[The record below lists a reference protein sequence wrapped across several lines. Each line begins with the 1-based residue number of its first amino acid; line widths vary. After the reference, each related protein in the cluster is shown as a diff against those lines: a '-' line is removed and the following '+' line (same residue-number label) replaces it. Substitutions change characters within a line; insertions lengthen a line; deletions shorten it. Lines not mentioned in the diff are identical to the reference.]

1 MQVRSTLVRGGIA
14 VLAAAAA
21 VMVGSPAAF
30 ADDGAAHGRVVADAE
45 GHAKGATGYRIKF
58 DNGDDQTTVLFD
70 MKLANGS
77 TLKLYCVEITVA
89 LRTDVDMVE
98 RPWNK
103 YPVPGAPFAKNSD
116 KINWVLHHGYPGVNR
131 DGLATALDKQ
141 GVKVHDGVS
150 EFEAIGATQAAVW
163 HFSDGRNIDRTQ
175 PLAEDDPK
183 DPKRPE
189 SAADTLA
196 LYDYLTG
203 DLNKGI
209 GEQPKPTLNVAAE
222 KTEGAAGTKIG
233 PYSVATSGDITS
245 LASQL
250 PEGVKIT
257 DADGK
262 ELKGSDVKDGS
273 KLFVDVPA
281 GTKPGKGAFT
291 LKATGELD
299 TGRLFVAENYAKE
312 PAQSL
317 IVADSEKTDVT
328 ANAPASWT
336 EAAPVTTPAPS
347 TPAGSNGG
355 GGDLANTGVDAAVP
369 FTAGG
374 LLLGGGALMLLL
386 NRRRSRA

>member
-21 VMVGSPAAF
+21 VMISSPAAL
-30 ADDGAAHGRVVADAE
+30 ADDGAARGRVDGQGGTV
-45 GHAKGATGYRIKF
+45 GYRLNLNKDGNYIAE
-58 DNGDDQTTVLFD
+58 LFE
-70 MKLANGS
+70 MKLSNGS
-77 TLKLYCVEITVA
+77 TLKLYCVQITVG

-103 YPVPGAPFAKNSD
+103 YPTTPKTSFNDNSAQ
-116 KINWVLHHGYPGVNR
+116 INWVLHNGYPGT
-131 DGLATALDKQ
+131 GLDALGKALKKQ
-141 GVKVHDGVS
+141 GVEVHDGVS
-150 EFEAIGATQAAVW
+150 EREAIAATQAAVW
-163 HFSDGRNIDRTQ
+163 HFSDGVNLDPKQ
-175 PLAEDDPK
+175 PLAEPN
-183 DPKRPE
+183 PAE
-189 SAADTLA
+189 ANADVAA
-196 LYDYLTG
+196 LYAYFTG
-203 DLNKGI
+203 DQNKGI
-209 GEQPKPTLNVAAE
+209 GEQPKPTLNIAAD
-222 KTEGAAGTKIG
+222 KTEGAPGGKVG

-245 LASQL
+245 LTSQL

-299 TGRLFVAENYAKE
+299 TGRLFVSENYAKQ

-317 IVADSEKTDVT
+317 IVADSEKTEVT
-328 ANAPASWT
+328 ANAAASWA
-336 EAAPVTTPAPS
+336 EAAAPTTAPS

-369 FTAGG
+369 FTVGG

>member
-14 VLAAAAA
+14 ALAAAAA
-21 VMVGSPAAF
+21 VMIGSPAAL
-30 ADDGAAHGRVVADAE
+30 ADDGAAHGRVVADSR
-45 GHAKGATGYRIKF
+45 GHAQGAAGYRVKF

-77 TLKLYCVEITVA
+77 TLKLYCVQITVG

-103 YPVPGAPFAKNSD
+103 YPVPGPFQQNSD

-131 DGLATALDKQ
+131 DGLAAALAKQ
-141 GVKVHDGVS
+141 GVKAHDGIS

-163 HFSDGRNIDRTQ
+163 HFSDGRNIDRDH
-175 PLAEDDPK
+175 PLAEDDPT

-203 DLNKGI
+203 DQNKGI
-209 GEQPKPTLNVAAE
+209 GEQPKPTLNIAAD
-222 KTEGAAGTKIG
+222 KTEGVAGGKVG

-245 LASQL
+245 LTSQL
-250 PEGVKIT
+250 PEGVTIT

-273 KLFVDVPA
+273 KLYVDVPA

-299 TGRLFVAENYAKE
+299 TGRLFVAENYAKQ

-317 IVADSEKTDVT
+317 IVADSEKTEVT

-336 EAAPVTTPAPS
+336 EAGAPTTAPS

-369 FTAGG
+369 FTVGG
-374 LLLGGGALMLLL
+374 LLLGGGALMLLV

>member
-14 VLAAAAA
+14 ALAAAAA
-21 VMVGSPAAF
+21 VMIGSPAAL
-30 ADDGAAHGRVVADAE
+30 ADDGAAHGRVDEHGGTV
-45 GHAKGATGYRIKF
+45 GYRLNLGKG
-58 DNGDDQTTVLFD
+58 GDYIAELFE
-70 MKLANGS
+70 MKLSNGS
-77 TLKLYCVEITVA
+77 TLKLYCVQITVG

-103 YPVPGAPFAKNSD
+103 YPAEGPFTANSA
-116 KINWVLHHGYPGVNR
+116 KINWVLHNGYPGT
-131 DGLATALDKQ
+131 GLDALGKALKKA
-141 GVKVHDGVS
+141 GVEVHDGVS
-150 EFEAIGATQAAVW
+150 EREAIAATQAAVW
-163 HFSDGRNIDRTQ
+163 HFSDGVNLDATK
-175 PLAEDDPK
+175 PLAE
-183 DPKRPE
+183 E
-189 SAADTLA
+189 NSADANADVAA
-196 LYDYLTG
+196 LYAYFTG
-203 DLNKGI
+203 DQNKGI
-209 GEQPKPTLNVAAE
+209 GEQPKPTLNIAAD
-222 KTEGAAGTKIG
+222 KTEGAAGSKVG

-245 LASQL
+245 LTSQL

-299 TGRLFVAENYAKE
+299 TGRLFVAENYAKK

-317 IVADSEKTDVT
+317 IVADSEKTEVT

-336 EAAPVTTPAPS
+336 EAGAPTTAPS
-347 TPAGSNGG
+347 TTPAGSNGG
-355 GGDLANTGVDAAVP
+355 GGELANTGVDAAVP
-369 FTAGG
+369 FTVGG
-374 LLLGGGALMLLL
+374 LLLGGGALMLLV